1 MKRLALPTWI
11 RGRSKTGRATTAS
24 DGKPLGRN
32 DPCPCGSG
40 KKFKQCCWGKV
51 RVEGSRWSRK
61 AVLLVFLAGAVI
73 TLAGLNL
80 RRELG
85 GGEPSRRGPTTAP
98 ATIPLGTPSGHD
110 AGAVAVRRGQ
120 QPALGPRPWPLAFR
134 APADRRH
141 PGCEHAAACDDP
153 AGFNTCTLG
162 VRRGQQPA
170 LGPRPRPLAFR
181 APAAGPMITI
191 VLPTE
196 NRNHQ
201 RNFPTIHR
209 PSQAHC
215 AAVGRPYTLVVG
227 GRHREI

>member
-1 MKRLALPTWI
+1 MKRLALPSWI
-11 RGRSKTGRATTAS
+11 RGRSKTTRTTTMAS

-98 ATIPLGTPSGHD
+98 ATIPLGTIPLGTTPAPWQYDAVNNQHWDPGHGHWHSGPPPIGGIPGANTQLPATTQPGSTPAPWEYD
-110 AGAVAVRRGQ
+110 AVNNQHWDPGHGHWHS
-120 QPALGPRPWPLAFR
+120 GPPP
-134 APADRRH
+134 
-141 PGCEHAAACDDP
+141 PG
-153 AGFNTCTLG
+153 
-162 VRRGQQPA
+162 R
-170 LGPRPRPLAFR
+170 
-181 APAAGPMITI
+181 
-191 VLPTE
+191 
-196 NRNHQ
+196 
-201 RNFPTIHR
+201 
-209 PSQAHC
+209 
-215 AAVGRPYTLVVG
+215 
-227 GRHREI
+227 